1 MLNIYI
7 IMNNDN
13 NIENVLK
20 MKTNRF
26 KNLKLNKKEDFTL
39 IQVYLDLL
47 EKYKKY
53 KDDKQ
58 LYENIKILEKYI
70 FI

>member
-1 MLNIYI
+1 
-7 IMNNDN
+7 MNNDD
-13 NIENVLK
+13 NIKNIIETEKQNVL
-20 MKTNRF
+20 
-26 KNLKLNKKEDFTL
+26 KNLKLNKKDDFTL
-39 IQVYLDLL
+39 IQIYLDLL

>member
-1 MLNIYI
+1 
-7 IMNNDN
+7 MNNDD
-13 NIENVLK
+13 NIENIIESEKQNVL
-20 MKTNRF
+20 
-26 KNLKLNKKEDFTL
+26 KNLKLNKKDDFTL
-39 IQVYLDLL
+39 IQIYLDLL

>member
-1 MLNIYI
+1 
-7 IMNNDN
+7 MNNDGN
-13 NIENVLK
+13 LENVIENEKQNVL
-20 MKTNRF
+20 
-26 KNLKLNKKEDFTL
+26 KNLKLNKKDDFTL
-39 IQVYLDLL
+39 IQIYLNLL

>member
-1 MLNIYI
+1 
-7 IMNNDN
+7 MNNDN
-13 NIENVLK
+13 NIDECIENEKQTVL
-20 MKTNRF
+20 

>member
-1 MLNIYI
+1 
-7 IMNNDN
+7 MNNDD
-13 NIENVLK
+13 NIKNIIETEKQSVL
-20 MKTNRF
+20 
-26 KNLKLNKKEDFTL
+26 KNLKLNKKDDFTL
-39 IQVYLDLL
+39 IQIYLDLL

>member
-1 MLNIYI
+1 
-7 IMNNDN
+7 MNNDN
-13 NIENVLK
+13 NIDECIENEKQTIL
-20 MKTNRF
+20 

>member
-1 MLNIYI
+1 
-7 IMNNDN
+7 MNNDGN
-13 NIENVLK
+13 LENVIENEKQNVL
-20 MKTNRF
+20 
-26 KNLKLNKKEDFTL
+26 KNLKLNKKDDFTL
-39 IQVYLDLL
+39 IQIYLNLL

-70 FI
+70 

>member
-1 MLNIYI
+1 
-7 IMNNDN
+7 MNNDN
-13 NIENVLK
+13 NIKNIIETEKQNVL
-20 MKTNRF
+20 
-26 KNLKLNKKEDFTL
+26 KNLKLNKKDDFTL
-39 IQVYLDLL
+39 IQIYLDLL

>member
-1 MLNIYI
+1 
-7 IMNNDN
+7 MNNDD
-13 NIENVLK
+13 NIENIIESERQNVL
-20 MKTNRF
+20 
-26 KNLKLNKKEDFTL
+26 KNLKLNKKDDFTL
-39 IQVYLDLL
+39 IQIYLDLL

>member
-1 MLNIYI
+1 
-7 IMNNDN
+7 MNNDN
-13 NIENVLK
+13 NIDECIENEKQTVL
-20 MKTNRF
+20 

-39 IQVYLDLL
+39 IQVYLELL

>member
-1 MLNIYI
+1 MITILT
-7 IMNNDN
+7 
-13 NIENVLK
+13 NVLK
-20 MKTNRF
+20 MKTNHL

-53 KDDKQ
+53 KDDNN
-58 LYENIKILEKYI
+58 YENIKILEKYI